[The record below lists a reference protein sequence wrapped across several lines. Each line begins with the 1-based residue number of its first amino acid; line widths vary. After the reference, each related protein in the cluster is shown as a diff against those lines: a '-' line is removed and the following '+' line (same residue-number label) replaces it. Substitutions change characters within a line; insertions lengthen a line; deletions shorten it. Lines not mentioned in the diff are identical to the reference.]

1 MNYTR
6 YEKARIIGAR
16 SLQVA
21 MGAPLLTKA
30 PENMFDP
37 VQLALKEFEKD
48 LIPITVGKRGKYIKG
63 TVV

>member
-1 MNYTR
+1 
-6 YEKARIIGAR
+6 
-16 SLQVA
+16 
-21 MGAPLLTKA
+21 MGAPLLIKA